1 MQHKKNIMKTTL
13 LEKISSIDN
22 LYKAWGTLRKRK
34 SSHGLTDEETI
45 EIFQKNLD
53 SRIKSISLQ
62 LREQSYQFSS
72 YRPVLIPKDNG
83 GFRPLQIP
91 EISDRLVLK
100 ALAIEI
106 EGHFKDILDA
116 NRDVSFA
123 YQTDLGIKNAVYK
136 ILSHKN
142 RGNNYVLEADLIN
155 FYGNVKKNT
164 LINTVLQKLPDN
176 SLDNL
181 IVSAL
186 NQTVGELDLR
196 IDKDKHHYFD
206 GINDG
211 IPQGNSLSP
220 LLSNIYLA
228 PFDKHMKEKGYN
240 LVRYADDF
248 VVLCPTEKRCN
259 EAYLECQG
267 IFDENEL
274 NLPMHKL
281 NIPDKGKIKTQ
292 ILNIKSTP
300 LSFLSITFD
309 DKSFYP
315 SRKNVEDFKE
325 KLLKEVFKAG
335 KIDIHFIITKIKNK
349 LDGWIS
355 AFHYTNVDKYS
366 KEIDVFIDRQLYRS
380 LRDLGWRLTT
390 SSLGRIPK
398 KFRTQGESPYC
409 LSKDQRKNSGV
420 PFCDKLIEAKR
431 KIAPEDIISEL

>member
-1 MQHKKNIMKTTL
+1 METTL
-13 LEKISSIDN
+13 LEKISSVDN
-22 LYKAWGTLRKRK
+22 LYKVWGTLRKRK

-45 EIFQKNLD
+45 ETFQKNLD

-62 LREQSYQFSS
+62 LREHSYKFSS

-83 GFRPLQIP
+83 GYRPLQIP

-106 EGHFKDILDA
+106 EEHFKDILDE

-123 YQTDLGIKNAVYK
+123 YQTNLGIKDAVYK

-142 RGNNYVLEADLIN
+142 GGNNYILEADLIN
-155 FYGNVKKNT
+155 FYGNVNKNA
-164 LINTVLQKLPDN
+164 LIDLVLQKLPDN
-176 SLDNL
+176 SLNNL
-181 IVSAL
+181 IISAL
-186 NQTVGELDLR
+186 NQTVGELDKR
-196 IDKDKHHYFD
+196 IDKDKHDYFY

-228 PFDKHMKEKGYN
+228 PFDKCMKEKGYS

-248 VVLCPTEKRCN
+248 VILCSTEEKCN
-259 EAYLECQG
+259 EAYLECQDILG
-267 IFDENEL
+267 ENKL

-281 NIPDKGKIKTQ
+281 NIADKGKIKTQ
-292 ILNIKSTP
+292 ILNIESTS

-309 DKSFYP
+309 KNSFYP
-315 SRKNVEDFKE
+315 SRKNVEELKE
-325 KLLKEVFKAG
+325 KLFKEVFKAG
-335 KIDIHFIITKIKNK
+335 KTDVHFIITKVKNK

-355 AFHYTNVDKYS
+355 AFHYTDVDRYS

-390 SSLGRIPK
+390 SSLGRVPK
-398 KFRTQGESPYC
+398 KFRIQGESPYC
-409 LSKDQRKNSGV
+409 LSKDQRKSSGI